1 MISGVLSLP
10 EEHGHEL
17 GAGLEV
23 AAGLAGF
30 VHAAVEFDRSGA
42 ETVAEHAG
50 VGLAAQLE
58 HAGGLEV
65 GGERLTV
72 DGVDLGADGGVVVDD
87 DPVGDAGRR

>member
-1 MISGVLSLP
+1 LDEVVEEGGSVWLAVVSGMVSLP
-10 EEHGHEL
+10 EGHGDEL

-23 AAGLAGF
+23 AAGLAGL

-65 GGERLTV
+65 GGELLTV
-72 DGVDLGADGGVVVDD
+72 EASTLALT
-87 DPVGDAGRR
+87 AA